1 MHGVG
6 KTPPKVYSA
15 YAQVYNRGVLFG
27 WPMFPLSDVTD
38 GERNGGSPAE
48 HYSWFESG
56 TEVAKDSRHSYRRQ
70 RSLGAGGSDR
80 LGKVAGL
87 WSNGL
92 RARRGFLKSKRRR
105 SVSCVIADVQMPGIT
120 GLELYQRLSASGK
133 PVPTI
138 LITAYPDDGVRER
151 ALSTG
156 VIGYL
161 SKPFDDDDLL
171 ACVHSALTRA

>member
-1 MHGVG
+1 MA
-6 KTPPKVYSA
+6 SA
-15 YAQVYNRGVLFG
+15 MAEARRSIIPGSNRGPKLPRTAVIAIV
-27 WPMFPLSDVTD
+27 DD
-38 GERNGGSPAE
+38 
-48 HYSWFESG
+48 
-56 TEVAKDSRHSYRRQ
+56 DHSVREALTGLV
-70 RSLGAGGSDR
+70 RSLGYGAM
-80 LGKVAGL
+80 AFE
-87 WSNGL
+87 
-92 RARRGFLKSKRRR
+92 RAEDFLKSKRRR

-171 ACVHSALTRA
+171 ACVRSALTRA